1 MPDAPRDPLRRE
13 LRFYE
18 DHKAEWLKD
27 HCDEF
32 VVVKGTALLGFFA
45 SFRDAYYAGA
55 QRFGY
60 VDFLVKQVLPQEPV
74 FAIF

>member
-1 MPDAPRDPLRRE
+1 MPDAPRHPLRRE

-18 DHKAEWLKD
+18 HHKAEWLKD
-27 HCDEF
+27 HCEEF
-32 VVVKGTALLGFFA
+32 VVVKGTTLLGFFT

-55 QRFGY
+55 RRLGY